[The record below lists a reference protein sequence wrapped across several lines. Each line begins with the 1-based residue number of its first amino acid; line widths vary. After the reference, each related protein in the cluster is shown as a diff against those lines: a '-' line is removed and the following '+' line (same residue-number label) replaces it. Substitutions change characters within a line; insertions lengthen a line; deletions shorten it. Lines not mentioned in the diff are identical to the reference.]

1 MHTEYLIKM
10 ANQIGTFFESQPN
23 REQALTDLAKHLQN
37 NWEHRMRTSLLAY
50 VDSQAG
56 EGLLPIVK
64 EAVAKHR
71 QEWPTN

>member
-23 REQALTDLAKHLQN
+23 REQAMTDLAKHLQN
-37 NWEHRMRTSLLAY
+37 NWEHRMRSNLLEY
-50 VDSQAG
+50 VDQQAG
-56 EGLLPIVK
+56 EGLLPIVV

-71 QEWPTN
+71 QEWPV

>member
-23 REQALTDLAKHLQN
+23 REQALNDLAKHLQN
-37 NWEHRMRTSLLAY
+37 NWEHRMRSNLLEY
-50 VDSQAG
+50 VDQQAG
-56 EGLLPIVK
+56 EGLLPIVV

-71 QEWPTN
+71 QEWPV